1 VIEAFVIYYA
11 FGAIVLMYVLTLCA
25 CLWPDRFSLEHD
37 KIATALALWPLVW
50 VLGVKNLTEDLI
62 AYIRRRLRA

>member
-11 FGAIVLMYVLTLCA
+11 FGAVVFVYVLTLCA
-25 CLWPDRFSLEHD
+25 CLWPDRFSLEHE
-37 KIATALALWPLVW
+37 KIATALALWPLVL
-50 VLGVKNLTEDLI
+50 VFGIELLTEDLI